1 MNTRRG
7 LLLLIWVAVTVLG
20 AIIIWKEREL
30 SSSVEVS
37 SGRPDK
43 FLIPVPLDQIGA
55 VEVLRKGQLHRFERD
70 DAGTWFYHGQQ
81 DGPDAKTHA
90 HKADPLAA
98 NTIAQAIT
106 MFSRTQRE
114 QPIPLQAG
122 SDEFGVSRPDIL
134 IMVYSPGKSDPVTRL
149 AVGIVSPDGYSRYV
163 LPVGAAEAVTIAEY
177 QITGLMAT
185 IDAVSKNPAPAMA
198 PSAAP
203 EGVTVRR
210 Q

>member
-1 MNTRRG
+1 MNTNRG
-7 LLLLIWVAVTVLG
+7 LLLLIWVGVVVLG

-43 FLIPVPLDQIGA
+43 FLISVPLDQIGA

-81 DGPDAKTHA
+81 DGPDAKTHS
-90 HKADPLAA
+90 HKADPLAS

-114 QPIPLQAG
+114 QPIPLRAG
-122 SDEFGVSRPDIL
+122 TDEFGVSRPDIL
-134 IMVYSPGKSDPVTRL
+134 IMVYSPGKSDPITRL

-163 LPVGAAEAVTIAEY
+163 LPVGATEAVTIAEY

-198 PSAAP
+198 PSNSP
-203 EGVTVRR
+203 QGVTVRR